1 VKLPLGRTFVSPAF
15 DLLLVGGGLSLMVLG
30 YLSVYPESAFLG
42 AVQKNAWLLV
52 WLSNSA
58 HFAGS
63 TVRLYTKPGSFETTP
78 FATMGLP
85 IVTLAVL
92 GFGLLWPEPI
102 GQSLQALYLTW
113 SPYHYAAQS
122 YGLAVM
128 YAYRSGG
135 LGDRQK
141 SLLRFTAMLPFLYM
155 FLSSDGAGLAW
166 LLPGSVLSQPDAAQA
181 RVAISRLALGGGLAL
196 PAIAYGLSLRPGARR
211 LPLISLSALVAN
223 SVWLTLLSQ
232 RPALIGLVTVFHG
245 IQYLAILTIFH
256 ARERRRLD
264 PEGPSGLVHGLRF
277 YAVCLGLGYLLFQ
290 VWPWAGVLVGFGY
303 AESVIVSA
311 AVVNIHHFVVDGY
324 IWRLRGD
331 RNYATVDEAS
341 PVAA

>member
-1 VKLPLGRTFVSPAF
+1 
-15 DLLLVGGGLSLMVLG
+15 M
-30 YLSVYPESAFLG
+30 
-42 AVQKNAWLLV
+42 
-52 WLSNSA
+52 
-58 HFAGS
+58 
-63 TVRLYTKPGSFETTP
+63 P

-85 IVTLAVL
+85 LVTMAAL
-92 GFGLLWPEPI
+92 GLLWPEPI

-135 LGDRQK
+135 LAEGQK
-141 SLLRFTAMLPFLYM
+141 SLL
-155 FLSSDGAGLAW
+155 W
-166 LLPGSVLSQPDAAQA
+166 LTERSGSE
-181 RVAISRLALGGGLAL
+181 RRLAHAAG
-196 PAIAYGLSLRPGARR
+196 P
-211 LPLISLSALVAN
+211 
-223 SVWLTLLSQ
+223 Q
-232 RPALIGLVTVFHG
+232 PALIGPVTVFHG
-245 IQYLAILTIFH
+245 IQYLAILTAFH

-277 YAVCLGLGYLLFQ
+277 YVVCLGLGYLLFQ
-290 VWPWAGVLVGFGY
+290 VWPWAGVLVGFSY

-311 AVVNIHHFVVDGY
+311 AVVNIHHFRVDGY

-331 RNYATVDEAS
+331 RNYATVSDAS